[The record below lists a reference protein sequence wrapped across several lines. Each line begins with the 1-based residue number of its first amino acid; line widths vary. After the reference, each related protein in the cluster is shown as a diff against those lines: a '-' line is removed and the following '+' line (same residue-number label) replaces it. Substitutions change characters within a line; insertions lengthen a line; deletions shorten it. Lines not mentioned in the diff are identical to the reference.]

1 MNIRTLVLT
10 ATFMPAIAFAQEATT
25 VQDTTYT
32 QKSATVSDTYDT
44 TFVFNSQKFA
54 ISQNGERTNVSVYKK
69 CGTEMKKVR
78 ETEFVDGQEVEQV
91 YITSPFIPRKTYK
104 RRNQEYSHYPFFFF
118 GGNMLA
124 GSAFGVKSEGKEMRD
139 SKSGEW
145 GFTGCTFECPVSNSS
160 WAVTAAMSLAF
171 VSHHFKTDYM
181 LTTVDGITS
190 FKPFA
195 VGDDENGERPSK
207 SYLSYWAVR
216 IPIMLEWSNRIGSE
230 DVYAAFGP
238 SIEFRAKE
246 RSRYKLGK
254 RHTLTRDVNM
264 NPVGVNLEA
273 RLGYGFLMLYART
286 SLTPLLHTKYAP
298 EWHPFTVGVGLRL

>member
-1 MNIRTLVLT
+1 
-10 ATFMPAIAFAQEATT
+10 
-25 VQDTTYT
+25 
-32 QKSATVSDTYDT
+32 
-44 TFVFNSQKFA
+44 
-54 ISQNGERTNVSVYKK
+54 
-69 CGTEMKKVR
+69 MKKVR

-104 RRNQEYSHYPFFFF
+104 RRNQEYSHYPFFFT

-124 GSAFGVKSEGKEMRD
+124 GSAF
-139 SKSGEW
+139 
-145 GFTGCTFECPVSNSS
+145 ECPISSSS

-216 IPIMLEWSNRIGSE
+216 IPIMLEWSNRIGS
-230 DVYAAFGP
+230 DDIYAAFGP
-238 SIEFRAKE
+238 SIEFRHK
-246 RSRYKLGK
+246 S
-254 RHTLTRDVNM
+254 
-264 NPVGVNLEA
+264 
-273 RLGYGFLMLYART
+273 
-286 SLTPLLHTKYAP
+286 
-298 EWHPFTVGVGLRL
+298 

>member
-1 MNIRTLVLT
+1 
-10 ATFMPAIAFAQEATT
+10 
-25 VQDTTYT
+25 
-32 QKSATVSDTYDT
+32 
-44 TFVFNSQKFA
+44 
-54 ISQNGERTNVSVYKK
+54 
-69 CGTEMKKVR
+69 
-78 ETEFVDGQEVEQV
+78 
-91 YITSPFIPRKTYK
+91 
-104 RRNQEYSHYPFFFF
+104 
-118 GGNMLA
+118 
-124 GSAFGVKSEGKEMRD
+124 MRD

-145 GFTGCTFECPVSNSS
+145 GFTGCTFECPISSSS

-264 NPVGVNLEA
+264 NPVGINLEA

-286 SLTPLLHTKYAP
+286 SLTPLLHTRMASIHRWSRTEVVRFRRKVPATCTSDGDFFLT
-298 EWHPFTVGVGLRL
+298 FTIYYSAVSRSSTRLAHSLALPQSALWL